1 MARRQT
7 ASATATGVLSTYFDA
22 LSSDAPLPKET
33 EAALVRRYRE
43 DGDGAAAA
51 RLIRCN
57 LRFVVMMA
65 QKYAAYGFPMEDL
78 IQEGNV
84 GLLRALERFD
94 PDRGLRLVTYGSW
107 WIRAHIHEYIIK
119 NWSVVKIGTTQP
131 QRRVFQRLMA
141 GGDEPGRD
149 EAVAEDVASTYGASS
164 DEMAETVRR
173 IRERDLSLARP
184 AADEDASSDRH
195 GLLADNVDVAGDV
208 AETLDRRR
216 VRSKLWHAIAGLEE
230 RDREVLLARYSEE
243 PDTLGDIAERWGVSR
258 ERVRQIEVR
267 AIRRLRTA
275 LNSGAQVAA

>member
-1 MARRQT
+1 MALRHA
-7 ASATATGVLSTYFDA
+7 ASTKLNGVLTSYFDA
-22 LSSDAPLPKET
+22 LSGEGPLPKET
-33 EAALVRRYRE
+33 EAALIRRYRE
-43 DGDGAAAA
+43 QGDSSAAA

-141 GGDEPGRD
+141 GGDAPGRD
-149 EAVAEDVASTYGASS
+149 EAVAEDVATTYGAPAG
-164 DEMAETVRR
+164 EMAETVRR

-184 AADEDASSDRH
+184 AFDDDAATDH
-195 GLLADNVDVAGDV
+195 QGLLADTIDV
-208 AETLDRRR
+208 AEDVADTLDRRKMR
-216 VRSKLWHAIAGLEE
+216 GRLWRAIAEMEE

-243 PDTLGDIAERWGVSR
+243 PDTLGDIAARWGVSR
-258 ERVRQIEVR
+258 ERVRQVEVR
-267 AIRRLRTA
+267 AIRRLRSA
-275 LNSGAQVAA
+275 LISGARVAA